1 MSLKRLLTRFYSVNS
16 NNKREI
22 MENNSSAEVV
32 EENVS
37 FWKHAFNWKYYILPP
52 IVGLLILNYYIQTGE
67 ELITRA
73 KFINTVIG
81 IIAAT
86 QLKKQFRYKI
96 AMFFVAAFLCSLIMV
111 GTYIGGLLI
120 INTLEINSIERT
132 KIINNLLK
140 QNTNLPKNIDKDIIL
155 IKYINENNNAIISQI
170 KLNDTKENMMS
181 EFNNITNFEKFM
193 MNNVLETSCKDK
205 NVQTTLSTKRPSI
218 DTTDQWNIKIEMEIF

>member
-96 AMFFVAAFLCSLIMV
+96 AMFFVAAFFSGLVMAM
-111 GTYIGGLLI
+111 TYIGGLLL
-120 INTLEINSIERT
+120 INTFDTNSIKKQE
-132 KIINNLLK
+132 IINNLLK
-140 QNTNLPKNIDKDIIL
+140 QNKQLPKNITNDITL
-155 IKYINENNNAIISQI
+155 INYINENNNAIISQFKI
-170 KLNDTKENMMS
+170 NDTKENIMS
-181 EFNNITNFEKFM
+181 
-193 MNNVLETSCKDK
+193 
-205 NVQTTLSTKRPSI
+205 
-218 DTTDQWNIKIEMEIF
+218 